1 LIGVLGGVAMERKNF
16 FSGYS
21 PALHGELYYEVAGSG
36 KPVLLIHAGVA
47 DLTMWDGQF
56 DLFSQIYRVIR
67 YDTRGYGRSRTE
79 NTEFSNR
86 QDILDLFAHLGIDQA
101 AIIGISR
108 GGQIAIDFTIEHPE
122 RVTSLVAVAPGISG
136 FDYKPDDSQEARLEN
151 ELFTQMDELWEKKA
165 YDQLAELEAHVWAD
179 GPSQPKGRA
188 PAKIYDYLYRN
199 VRSSFNRQDGQATPI
214 TLQPSAYSRLS
225 AIQKPTLIL
234 IGEYDS
240 TGAKAAAAEL
250 ECQIAQ
256 ARMIGVPG
264 TAHMIPLE
272 QPEKFNELV
281 LAFIKETL

>member
-1 LIGVLGGVAMERKNF
+1 
-16 FSGYS
+16 
-21 PALHGELYYEVAGSG
+21 
-36 KPVLLIHAGVA
+36 
-47 DLTMWDGQF
+47 
-56 DLFSQIYRVIR
+56 VIR

-136 FDYKPDDSQEARLEN
+136 FDYQPDDSQEARLEN

-281 LAFIKETL
+281 LAFLKETL